1 MKIHYD
7 RTGAE
12 RKELVKVI
20 SEVTGEKA
28 KYLGMPSCA
37 YQIGPFHL
45 DKEGTLEFD
54 EVGDNEIA
62 KKVVDGLLEAG
73 FAGGKDENIGKVLE
87 QLDRADSPQEAHSE
101 EEKEDAMELTISIP
115 YEGFDEISLQNLDN
129 LVKAKGSLIKKAL
142 GVEELPI
149 KVQGEKINF
158 PWFKDMPGGDE
169 TSIFAAFISKLAEMA
184 RSQKRI
190 SAKEKEVENE
200 KYAFRCFLLRLG
212 FIGADFKPHRKL
224 LLSRLEGSSAF
235 KAGKPE

>member
-7 RTGAE
+7 RTGAQ
-12 RKELVKVI
+12 RKVLVEVI
-20 SEVTGEKA
+20 SRITGERA
-28 KYLGMPSCA
+28 KYLGVPSCA
-37 YQIGPFHL
+37 YQIGVFHL

-54 EVGDNEIA
+54 EVENNALARE
-62 KKVVDGLLEAG
+62 VVDGLLEAG
-73 FAGGKDENIGKVLE
+73 YAGGKDENIGEVLE
-87 QLDRADSPQEAHSE
+87 RLDKAVGPQENN
-101 EEKEDAMELTISIP
+101 ELIISIP
-115 YEGFDEISLQNLDN
+115 YEGFDENSLQNLDN
-129 LVKAKGSLIKKAL
+129 LIKAKGSLIKKAL

-149 KVQGEKINF
+149 KVQGGMIKF
-158 PWFKDMPGGDE
+158 PWFKDKPGGDE

-184 RSQKRI
+184 KSQKRI

-235 KAGKPE
+235 KSGKPE

>member
-7 RTGAE
+7 RTGAQ
-12 RKELVKVI
+12 RKVLVEVI
-20 SEVTGEKA
+20 SRITGERA
-28 KYLGMPSCA
+28 KYLGVPSCA
-37 YQIGPFHL
+37 YQIGVFHL

-54 EVGDNEIA
+54 EVENNAIA
-62 KKVVDGLLEAG
+62 REVVDGLLEAG
-73 FAGGKDENIGKVLE
+73 YAGGKDENIGEVLE
-87 QLDRADSPQEAHSE
+87 RLDKAVGPQENN
-101 EEKEDAMELTISIP
+101 ELTISIP
-115 YEGFDEISLQNLDN
+115 YEGFDENSLQNLDN
-129 LVKAKGSLIKKAL
+129 LIKAKGSLIKKAL

-149 KVQGEKINF
+149 KVQGEKIKF

-184 RSQKRI
+184 KSQKRI

-235 KAGKPE
+235 KSGKPE

>member
-1 MKIHYD
+1 MKIHYN
-7 RTGAE
+7 RTGAQ
-12 RKELVKVI
+12 RKELVKAI
-20 SEVTGEKA
+20 SNITGEKA

-45 DKEGTLEFD
+45 DKGGTVEYDENEVPQIGQIILELMAAGFNGEMEDMTPEGTIKIPPQEL
-54 EVGDNEIA
+54 
-62 KKVVDGLLEAG
+62 
-73 FAGGKDENIGKVLE
+73 
-87 QLDRADSPQEAHSE
+87 QEAHSE
-101 EEKEDAMELTISIP
+101 EEKEDAMELTISIS

-149 KVQGEKINF
+149 KVQGEEIKF
-158 PWFKDMPGGDE
+158 PWFKTTLDNDE
-169 TSIFAAFISKLAEMA
+169 TVIYTTFISKLAEMA
-184 RSQKRI
+184 KTQKRI

-212 FIGADFKPHRKL
+212 FIGADFKPHRRL

-235 KAGKPE
+235 KSGKPE

>member
-7 RTGAE
+7 RTGAQ
-12 RKELVKVI
+12 RKVLVEVI
-20 SEVTGEKA
+20 SRITGERA
-28 KYLGMPSCA
+28 KYLGVPSCA
-37 YQIGPFHL
+37 YQIGVFHL

-54 EVGDNEIA
+54 EVENNAIA
-62 KKVVDGLLEAG
+62 REVVDGLLEAG
-73 FAGGKDENIGKVLE
+73 YAGGKDENIGEVLE
-87 QLDRADSPQEAHSE
+87 RLDKAVGPQENN
-101 EEKEDAMELTISIP
+101 ELIISIP
-115 YEGFDEISLQNLDN
+115 YEGFDENSLQNLDN
-129 LVKAKGSLIKKAL
+129 LIKAKGSLIKKAL

-149 KVQGEKINF
+149 KVQGGKIKF
-158 PWFKDMPGGDE
+158 PWFKDKPGGDE

-235 KAGKPE
+235 KSGKPE

>member
-1 MKIHYD
+1 MKIHYN
-7 RTGAE
+7 RTGAQ
-12 RKELVKVI
+12 RKELVKAI
-20 SEVTGEKA
+20 SNITGEKA

-54 EVGDNEIA
+54 EVENNAIA

-73 FAGGKDENIGKVLE
+73 YAGGKDENIGEVLE
-87 QLDRADSPQEAHSE
+87 RLDKAVGPQENN
-101 EEKEDAMELTISIP
+101 ELIISIP
-115 YEGFDEISLQNLDN
+115 YEGFDENSLQNLDN
-129 LVKAKGSLIKKAL
+129 LIKAKGSLIKKAL

-149 KVQGEKINF
+149 KVQGEKIKF
-158 PWFKDMPGGDE
+158 PWFKDMPGSDE

-235 KAGKPE
+235 KSGKPE

>member
-7 RTGAE
+7 RTGAQ
-12 RKELVKVI
+12 RKEIVKVI
-20 SEVTGEKA
+20 SKVTGERA

-54 EVGDNEIA
+54 EVGDNKIA

-73 FAGGKDENIGKVLE
+73 YAGGKEENIGEVLE
-87 QLDRADSPQEAHSE
+87 RLDKAVGPQENN
-101 EEKEDAMELTISIP
+101 ELIISIP
-115 YEGFDEISLQNLDN
+115 YEGFDENSLQNLDN
-129 LVKAKGSLIKKAL
+129 LIKAKGSLIKKAL

-149 KVQGEKINF
+149 KVQGGKIKF
-158 PWFKDMPGGDE
+158 PWFKDKPGGDE

-184 RSQKRI
+184 KSQKRI

-235 KAGKPE
+235 KSGKPE

>member
-7 RTGAE
+7 RTGAQ
-12 RKELVKVI
+12 RKEIVKVI
-20 SEVTGEKA
+20 SKVTGERA

-54 EVGDNEIA
+54 EVGDNKIA

-73 FAGGKDENIGKVLE
+73 YAGGKDENIGEVLE
-87 QLDRADSPQEAHSE
+87 RLDKAVGPQENN
-101 EEKEDAMELTISIP
+101 ELIISIP
-115 YEGFDEISLQNLDN
+115 YEGFDENSLQNLDN
-129 LVKAKGSLIKKAL
+129 LIKAKGSLIKKAL

-149 KVQGEKINF
+149 KVQGGKIKF
-158 PWFKDMPGGDE
+158 PWFKDKPGGDE

-184 RSQKRI
+184 KSQKRI

-235 KAGKPE
+235 KSGKPE

>member
-7 RTGAE
+7 RTGAQ
-12 RKELVKVI
+12 RKEIVKVI
-20 SEVTGEKA
+20 SKVTGERA

-54 EVGDNEIA
+54 EVGDNKIA

-73 FAGGKDENIGKVLE
+73 YAGGKEENIGEVLE
-87 QLDRADSPQEAHSE
+87 RLDKAVGPQENN
-101 EEKEDAMELTISIP
+101 ELIISIP
-115 YEGFDEISLQNLDN
+115 YEGFDENSLQNLDN
-129 LVKAKGSLIKKAL
+129 LIKAKGSLIKKAL

-149 KVQGEKINF
+149 KVQGEKIKF

-235 KAGKPE
+235 KSGKPE

>member
-7 RTGAE
+7 RTGAQ
-12 RKELVKVI
+12 RKALVEVI
-20 SEVTGEKA
+20 SRITGERA
-28 KYLGMPSCA
+28 KYLGVPSCA
-37 YQIGPFHL
+37 YQIGVFHL

-54 EVGDNEIA
+54 EVENNAIA
-62 KKVVDGLLEAG
+62 REVVDGLLEAG
-73 FAGGKDENIGKVLE
+73 YAGGKDENIGEVLE
-87 QLDRADSPQEAHSE
+87 RLDKAVGPQENN
-101 EEKEDAMELTISIP
+101 ELTISIP
-115 YEGFDEISLQNLDN
+115 YEGFDENSLQNLDN
-129 LVKAKGSLIKKAL
+129 LIKAKGSLIKKAL

-184 RSQKRI
+184 KTQKRI

-235 KAGKPE
+235 KSGKPE